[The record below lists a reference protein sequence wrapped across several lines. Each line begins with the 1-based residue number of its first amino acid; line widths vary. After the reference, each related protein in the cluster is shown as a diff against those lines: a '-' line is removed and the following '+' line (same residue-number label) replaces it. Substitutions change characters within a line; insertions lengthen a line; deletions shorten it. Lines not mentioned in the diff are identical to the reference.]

1 MRKILFIN
9 TKRSLAIIV
18 MIVTLLFSLAGCKK
32 VTNIYEL
39 RTVAIIED
47 TYHKNAW
54 TQFHYS
60 ASTKSMTTIHHPERN
75 EVSIRYNGEVYTL
88 NNENTYVYCK
98 DKIGQS
104 VPCIL
109 EVKEYN
115 DGSQKQE
122 IVAVVLGGE

>member
-9 TKRSLAIIV
+9 TKWSLAIIV
-18 MIVTLLFSLAGCKK
+18 MIVTLLFFLAGCKK
-32 VTNIYEL
+32 VTNTYEL
-39 RTVAIIED
+39 RADAIIED

-88 NNENTYVYCK
+88 NNENTYEYCK

-115 DGSQKQE
+115 DGSLKQE

>member
-1 MRKILFIN
+1 MRKILLIN
-9 TKRSLAIIV
+9 TKWSLAIIM

-32 VTNIYEL
+32 VTNTYEL
-39 RTVAIIED
+39 RADAIIED

-54 TQFHYS
+54 TQFHYF

-75 EVSIRYNGEVYTL
+75 EVSIRYNGRIYTL
-88 NNENTYVYCK
+88 DNENTYEYCK

-115 DGSQKQE
+115 DGSLKQE
-122 IVAVVLGGE
+122 IVAVVLGGQ

>member
-1 MRKILFIN
+1 MRKILFVNI
-9 TKRSLAIIV
+9 KWGLAIIFMV
-18 MIVTLLFSLAGCKK
+18 ATLLFSLGGCKK
-32 VTNIYEL
+32 VTSTYEL
-39 RTVAIIED
+39 RVDAIVED

-75 EVSIRYNGEVYTL
+75 EVSIRYNGEVFTL
-88 NNENTYVYCK
+88 DNKNTYEYCK

-115 DGSQKQE
+115 DGSLKQE
-122 IVAVVLGGE
+122 IVAVMLGVE

>member
-9 TKRSLAIIV
+9 TKWSLAIIV
-18 MIVTLLFSLAGCKK
+18 MIVTLLFFLAGCKK

-75 EVSIRYNGEVYTL
+75 EVSIRYNGAVYTL
-88 NNENTYVYCK
+88 NNENTYEYCK

-115 DGSQKQE
+115 DGSLKQE
-122 IVAVVLGGE
+122 IAAVVLGGE